1 MGAGASTIADYK
13 EAASKSDE
21 SSFPEAFA
29 KLKEG
34 VEAFE
39 GDAAAALAY
48 AEEQCKAL
56 SLKVT
61 LQSDNG
67 QGKLYVTGSGGDAE
81 PAAADEAEPS
91 NEELEKISNE
101 FPMKFRVFGVI

>member
-21 SSFPEAFA
+21 SSFPEAFS
-29 KLKEG
+29 KLKTS

-39 GDAAAALAY
+39 GDAEAALKY

-56 SLKVT
+56 SLNVT
-61 LQSDNG
+61 LQSSNG
-67 QGKLYVTGSGGDAE
+67 LSLKVTGGTE
-81 PAAADEAEPS
+81 
-91 NEELEKISNE
+91 
-101 FPMKFRVFGVI
+101 

>member
-29 KLKEG
+29 QLKTS

-39 GDAAAALAY
+39 GDAEAALKY
-48 AEEQCKAL
+48 AEEQCL
-56 SLKVT
+56 SL
-61 LQSDNG
+61 
-67 QGKLYVTGSGGDAE
+67 
-81 PAAADEAEPS
+81 
-91 NEELEKISNE
+91 IH
-101 FPMKFRVFGVI
+101 I

>member
-21 SSFPEAFA
+21 ASFPEAFA
-29 KLKEG
+29 QLKTAVDG
-34 VEAFE
+34 FE

-56 SLKVT
+56 KLEVTLQSSNGLSLKVT
-61 LQSDNG
+61 
-67 QGKLYVTGSGGDAE
+67 GGGGEADA
-81 PAAADEAEPS
+81 PAEEAEQS
-91 NEELEKISNE
+91 NEELE
-101 FPMKFRVFGVI
+101 

>member
-1 MGAGASTIADYK
+1 MNRPTRQPPAQEDDQGSPLNRQPLEGSHLTKQSRNAVDAATSTMGAGASTIADYK

-29 KLKEG
+29 KLKTAVDG
-34 VEAFE
+34 FE

-56 SLKVT
+56 
-61 LQSDNG
+61 N
-67 QGKLYVTGSGGDAE
+67 
-81 PAAADEAEPS
+81 
-91 NEELEKISNE
+91 
-101 FPMKFRVFGVI
+101 

>member
-21 SSFPEAFA
+21 ASFPEAFA
-29 KLKEG
+29 KLKTS

-39 GDAAAALAY
+39 GDAEAALKY

-56 SLKVT
+56 SLNVT
-61 LQSDNG
+61 LQSSNG
-67 QGKLYVTGSGGDAE
+67 LSLKVTGGTEEAPATEE
-81 PAAADEAEPS
+81 PEQS
-91 NEELEKISNE
+91 NEELEKIADAASQVTE
-101 FPMKFRVFGVI
+101 DRLHADR

>member
-29 KLKEG
+29 QLKEG

-67 QGKLYVTGSGGDAE
+67 QGKLYVTGGDGEE
-81 PAAADEAEPS
+81 PHHRRQRLP
-91 NEELEKISNE
+91 
-101 FPMKFRVFGVI
+101 GVRSRSQHLQA

>member
-39 GDAAAALAY
+39 GDAAAALA
-48 AEEQCKAL
+48 
-56 SLKVT
+56 
-61 LQSDNG
+61 
-67 QGKLYVTGSGGDAE
+67 
-81 PAAADEAEPS
+81 
-91 NEELEKISNE
+91 
-101 FPMKFRVFGVI
+101 

>member
-39 GDAAAALAY
+39 GDDAAALGTPSQPG
-48 AEEQCKAL
+48 AELEDHQPLAPVVLERRPHASLPLAVCFHSNVFSLKTPKMAL
-56 SLKVT
+56 SNLV
-61 LQSDNG
+61 L
-67 QGKLYVTGSGGDAE
+67 
-81 PAAADEAEPS
+81 
-91 NEELEKISNE
+91 I
-101 FPMKFRVFGVI
+101 

>member
-21 SSFPEAFA
+21 ASFPEAFA
-29 KLKEG
+29 KLKTAVDG
-34 VEAFE
+34 FE

-67 QGKLYVTGSGGDAE
+67 QG
-81 PAAADEAEPS
+81 EA
-91 NEELEKISNE
+91 L
-101 FPMKFRVFGVI
+101 RDR